1 MGINSQDVAYN
12 FGQMGSAFLKTAAT
26 AYTAPT
32 GKVIVAIQAVH
43 KTLGP
48 QFTKLTADNDANAYF
63 IRSNTSNG
71 GLDTSTAT
79 DGANGANIAATFQ
92 FAPGT
97 TLFGRWTDVTLA
109 NNCAIVMYLA
119 DKQKKY

>member
-1 MGINSQDVAYN
+1 MGITSEDVSYN
-12 FGQMGSAFLKTAAT
+12 FGQMGSAFLKTNST
-26 AYTAPT
+26 AYTVPE
-32 GKVIVAIQAVH
+32 GKVIVAIQSVQASP
-43 KTLGP
+43 GP
-48 QFTKLTADNDANAYF
+48 KFSKLKSDNDANAYF

-71 GLDTSTAT
+71 GLNVSAAT
-79 DGANGANIAATFQ
+79 DGTNGANVAATFE

-109 NNCAIVMYLA
+109 NNSAIVMYLA

>member
-26 AYTAPT
+26 AYTAPA
-32 GKVIVAIQAVH
+32 GKVIVAIQSVH
-43 KTLGP
+43 KTTGP
-48 QFTKLTADNDANAYF
+48 KFTKLTADNDANAYF

-71 GLDTSTAT
+71 GLNVSAAT
-79 DGANGANIAATFQ
+79 DGTNGANVAATFE

-109 NNCAIVMYLA
+109 NNSAIVMYLA